1 MQKMGTTSK
10 SEEDNQRSFDREI
23 RNMILTLTNRL
34 TQLHSTTKHGSSHRL
49 QDDEID
55 ESSIGIITLAGN
67 NTGATMK
74 ADLRDKQDGRGTLPE
89 DQEMQ
94 ETLGTYANSNY
105 QAVNNSIMLG
115 GSHSSKDP
123 GIHIVVSDY
132 GEEVKEKHKGKESKK
147 KQPLDGE
154 NK

>member
-1 MQKMGTTSK
+1 MGSTSK

-34 TQLHSTTKHGSSHRL
+34 TQIHSMTKHGSSHRL
-49 QDDEID
+49 QDDEVD
-55 ESSIGIITLAGN
+55 ESGIGIITLAGN

-74 ADLRDKQDGRGTLPE
+74 ADLRDKLDGRSTLTE

-123 GIHIVVSDY
+123 GIHIVVSDC
-132 GEEVKEKHKGKESKK
+132 GEEVMEKLKEKESKK
-147 KQPLDGE
+147 EQPLDGE
-154 NK
+154 KK